1 MLGRFRGV
9 GDDLKGVLVKRVL
22 RFLPSNIADGDLDIK
37 VPEIPFWI
45 TGESAISRLGLFWEG
60 TLSWENFM
68 KQSKIRKGFS
78 PNTYVVV
85 PQAVARRN

>member
-1 MLGRFRGV
+1 
-9 GDDLKGVLVKRVL
+9 LKGVLVKRVL

-45 TGESAISRLGLFWEG
+45 TGESAISRLGLFREG

-78 PNTYVVV
+78 PNTYVAV
-85 PQAVARRN
+85 PQSVARRN